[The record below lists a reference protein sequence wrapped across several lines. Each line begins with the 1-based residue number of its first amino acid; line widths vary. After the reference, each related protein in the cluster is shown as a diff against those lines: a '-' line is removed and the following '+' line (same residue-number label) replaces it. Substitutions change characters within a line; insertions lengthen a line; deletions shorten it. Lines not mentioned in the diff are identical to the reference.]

1 MGRTSHA
8 SDALSTKARNR
19 LEELGANIKKART
32 RRGITQKDLAN
43 RVSASHVTISK
54 LEKGNPSVGLGV
66 LLMVLD
72 VMGLVDDMA
81 NLANPTTDTV
91 GIALEEAQPK
101 KVWTRKK
108 TKNLDF

>member
-1 MGRTSHA
+1 MGRPSNAT
-8 SDALSTKARNR
+8 DALTTTARKQ
-19 LEELGANIKKART
+19 LEYLGANIQKARK
-32 RRGITQKDLAN
+32 RRGITQKDLAQ

-72 VMGLVDDMA
+72 VLGLVDDMA
-81 NLANPTTDTV
+81 KVANPATDTV
-91 GIALEEAQPK
+91 GMALEDAQPK

-108 TKNLDF
+108 TKDLDF